1 MRHGI
6 YLTESPTS
14 VLSPKTSGTVTVA
27 IGIAPLNLIPKKDRV
42 INKPVLAFSE
52 GDVSKYLGKS
62 KYTETYGLSEVSD
75 VFFKLYGVAP
85 VVFINVLDP
94 DVHKVEEVAADCE
107 IVADKHTFEHLGI
120 LHETVEVTKTVG
132 EATTT
137 YVEGTDYVLTFDK
150 DEKTVVNI
158 IETGAIDGTFDATY
172 SIIDP
177 KKVDDHA
184 IIGGEDAT
192 GNRTGLEVINDVYPK
207 LKVVPRQLIH
217 PGWMDSS
224 VIAVGD
230 AKMQSVLG
238 TCKGMQWVDVD
249 TSVATDYTK
258 VAKYKADNN
267 IIGINQIVCW
277 PKVKLGG
284 TKYFLSTHGAAS
296 KALIDSGN
304 DDIPSESPSNK
315 PLRIDGVILGDGTE
329 VVLDQGRVNLL
340 NGNGIVG
347 VLDLKLWGNYTA
359 AYSETTDVKDVMIP
373 VRDMFNWAGVSINLT
388 YANKIDKPG
397 NRNLIETIT
406 DSQNIWLNGLT
417 SAQHIYGGRVLF
429 RAEDNPVTS
438 LLAGKFKYK
447 LYMSPVVPHQEM
459 EEDMEYDPSYL
470 ETLFG

>member
-1 MRHGI
+1 MNHGI
-6 YLTESPTS
+6 YLTETPTS
-14 VLSPKTSGTVTVA
+14 VLSPKTSGTVTIAV
-27 IGIAPLNLIPKKDRV
+27 GIAPLNLIPKADRV

-52 GDVSKYLGKS
+52 GDVAKYLGKS

-94 DVHKVEEVAADCE
+94 DIHNTEEVAADCA
-107 IVADKHTFEHLGI
+107 IVAAKHTFGQLGI
-120 LHETVEVTKTVG
+120 LHETVVLADSGALV
-132 EATTT
+132 T
-137 YVEGTDYVLTFDK
+137 YVEGIDYILTFDT

-158 IETGAIDGTFDATY
+158 IETGAIAGTFDATY
-172 SIIDP
+172 KRIDP
-177 KKVDDHA
+177 TKVDSA
-184 IIGGEDAT
+184 ALIGGEDAT
-192 GNRTGLEVINDVYPK
+192 GNRTGMEVINDVYPK

-217 PGWMDSS
+217 PGWMDSA

-230 AKMQSVLG
+230 AKMQSILG

-249 TSVATDYTK
+249 TSIATDYTK
-258 VAKYKADNN
+258 VAQYKAEKN

-277 PKVKLGG
+277 PKVKLGD
-284 TKYFLSTHGAAS
+284 TQYYLSTQGAAS
-296 KALIDSGN
+296 KALIDSNN
-304 DDIPSESPSNK
+304 DGIPSESPSNK
-315 PLRIDGVILGDGTE
+315 ALRIDGVILADGTE

-359 AYSETTDVKDVMIP
+359 AYSETTDVKDVIIP

-406 DSQNIWLNGLT
+406 DSQNIWMNGLT

-429 RAEDNPVTS
+429 REEDNPVTN
-438 LLAGKFKYK
+438 LLAGKFTYK

-459 EEDMEYDPSYL
+459 VEDMEYDPSYL
-470 ETLFG
+470 ETIFG